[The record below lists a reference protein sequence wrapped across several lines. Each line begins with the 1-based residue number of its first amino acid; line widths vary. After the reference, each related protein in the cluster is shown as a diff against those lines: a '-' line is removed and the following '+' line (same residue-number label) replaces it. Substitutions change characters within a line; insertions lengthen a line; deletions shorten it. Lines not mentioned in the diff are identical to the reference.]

1 MSAESPTMSTAMTN
15 FMMVEGNR
23 PARRV
28 KSMPISGARITIA
41 AGLTD

>member
-15 FMMVEGNR
+15 FMMVEGNL

-28 KSMPISGARITIA
+28 NSMPTSGARSTIA

>member
-1 MSAESPTMSTAMTN
+1 MSTAMTN
-15 FMMVEGNR
+15 FMMVVGNL

-28 KSMPISGARITIA
+28 KSMPTNGASRTIT